1 MQFLKIL
8 TFLSLALL
16 SNSVMAEFASSK
28 AEAAKLAQ
36 QQVSGKVLKVEQ
48 RGDQYKV
55 KILQISGRVVSV
67 MINKKEEKKEQ
78 GNAS

>member
-8 TFLSLALL
+8 TLLSLALL
-16 SNSVMAEFASSK
+16 SNSVMAEYASSK
-28 AEAAKLAQ
+28 AEAAQLAQ

-48 RGDQYKV
+48 RGNKYKV

-67 MINKKEEKKEQ
+67 MINKKEEEKEQ
-78 GNAS
+78 GNAP